1 MNARGRRVVT
11 EKDRIVGLLK
21 DAGVTLNGPNPWDI
35 QVHNER
41 MWTRL
46 FAEGSLGLGESYMD
60 GDWDAADL
68 AEFFNKVLVSGVADK
83 IRVTPNLVWQIAQA
97 KLFNMQ
103 NIERSRR
110 VARMHYNETDA
121 YKASLDARMTG
132 SCGYWPEGVANL
144 DQAQE
149 AKLDLVCRK
158 IGLKPGQLVWDIG
171 CGWGAFMGFAAEKY
185 GARCVGVT
193 VSPDQAAYGRERYKD
208 LPIEFQV
215 KDYREF
221 QGKTDHVVS
230 MGMFEH
236 VGHKN
241 YRTYFEKA
249 RSVIKDDGLF
259 MMHSIG
265 SQWSSDTIEPWLE
278 KYIFPGGVIPSMA
291 QIGKAIDGLWSVVDV
306 HNIGPHYD
314 KTLCAWYD
322 NFEKKWTRR
331 NTPDE
336 VRFYRL
342 WKYYLLCCAGGFRA
356 RVLQVWQFVL
366 SPTGVPD
373 GYVFAR

>member
-1 MNARGRRVVT
+1 MNGWGARVVS

-21 DAGVTLNGPNPWDI
+21 DAGVTVNGPNPWDI

-46 FAEGSLGLGESYMD
+46 FSEGSLGLGESYMD
-60 GDWDAADL
+60 GEWDAVDL
-68 AEFFNKVLVSGVADK
+68 AEFFNKVLVGGVADK
-83 IRVTPNLVWQIAQA
+83 IRITPNLLWQIAQA
-97 KLFNMQ
+97 KLLNMK

-132 SCGYWPEGVANL
+132 SCGYWPEGVSNL

-171 CGWGAFMGFAAEKY
+171 CGWGAFMGFAAEKF

-193 VSPDQAAYGRERYKD
+193 VSPDQAAYGRDRYKD

-215 KDYREF
+215 KDYRQFE
-221 QGKTDHVVS
+221 GKTDHVVS

-241 YRTYFEKA
+241 YRAYFEKA

-259 MMHSIG
+259 MMHTIG

-322 NFEKKWTRR
+322 NFERKWKRR

-356 RVLQVWQFVL
+356 KVLQVWQFVL
-366 SPTGVPD
+366 SPTGVPE

>member
-1 MNARGRRVVT
+1 MNGWGARVVS

-21 DAGVTLNGPNPWDI
+21 DAGVTVNGPNPWDI

-46 FAEGSLGLGESYMD
+46 FSEGSLGLGESYMD
-60 GDWDAADL
+60 GEWDAVDL
-68 AEFFNKVLVSGVADK
+68 AEFFNKVLVGGVADK
-83 IRVTPNLVWQIAQA
+83 IRITPNLLWQIAQA
-97 KLFNMQ
+97 KLLNMQ

-132 SCGYWPEGVANL
+132 SCGYWPEGVSNL

-171 CGWGAFMGFAAEKY
+171 CGWGAFMGFAAEKF

-193 VSPDQAAYGRERYKD
+193 VSPDQAAYGRDRYKD

-215 KDYREF
+215 KDYRQFE
-221 QGKTDHVVS
+221 GKTDHVVS

-241 YRTYFEKA
+241 YRAYFEKA

-259 MMHSIG
+259 MMHTIG

-322 NFEKKWTRR
+322 NFERKWKRR

-356 RVLQVWQFVL
+356 KVLQVWQFVL